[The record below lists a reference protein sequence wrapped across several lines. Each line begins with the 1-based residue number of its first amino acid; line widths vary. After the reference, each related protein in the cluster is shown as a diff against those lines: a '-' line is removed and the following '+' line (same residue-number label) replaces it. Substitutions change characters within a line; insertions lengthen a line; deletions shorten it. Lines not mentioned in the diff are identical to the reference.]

1 MTGNEFTTKDV
12 RQFITSILLVGN
24 ILKVDTQGAVYW
36 KGAEEDEPVILEL
49 AGGGKGTVFTFTT
62 TANKPDAIIVNPFAE
77 NITLSADRN
86 WFYKV
91 TSTIFSGSLIRAMD
105 SLLRMALSESDCAY
119 PELVSYITPI
129 VGKVDEKMLTEFKYI
144 ADVGAND
151 FCTLAY
157 HTKAKETRMFLGIE
171 DPTGDFQKSIPT
183 SKVRKK
189 SWEVFQ
195 TLLKSIF
202 GTQGPVA
209 EEMKNSTCLITCPQF
224 RTYMDVW
231 LRGWKSIAP
240 ILTSVEA
247 DDHEDLPVLLAS
259 IEEHLDRID
268 VYHKMCLWCSQS
280 SPVAAVKSAVKK
292 IDAPAPAAA
301 LPSNAPVHQP
311 TQAPA
316 VAPPEQPAGSR
327 WNTPQQPQMPQYQ
340 QPQYQPVAPT
350 GPGSRWSTP
359 SGGFPCHQQPIQPHG
374 QTYGA
379 RNAFGDPNYNQVFGR
394 PQEMGRPMY
403 SQTPVSPLNPHNQ

>member
-1 MTGNEFTTKDV
+1 MAGSEFTTKDV

-36 KGAEEDEPVILEL
+36 KGVEEDEPVVLEL
-49 AGGGKGTVFTFTT
+49 SGGGKGSVFTFTT
-62 TANKPDAIIVNPFAE
+62 TATKPDAIIVNPFAE
-77 NITLSADRN
+77 NITVSADRN

-105 SLLRMALSESDCAY
+105 SLLRMALTETECAY
-119 PELVSYITPI
+119 PELVTYITPI

-189 SWEVFQ
+189 SWEILQ

-209 EEMKNSTCLITCPQF
+209 DELKNSTCLITCPQF

-231 LRGWKSIAP
+231 LRGWKAIAP
-240 ILTSVEA
+240 ILVAIET
-247 DDHEDLPVLLAS
+247 DDHEDLPVLLTS

-268 VYHKMCLWCSQS
+268 IYHKMCLWCSQAG
-280 SPVAAVKSAVKK
+280 PVAAVKSAVKK
-292 IDAPAPAAA
+292 VDAPAPTQTIS
-301 LPSNAPVHQP
+301 SNVPAQVPVYAPVP
-311 TQAPA
+311 ALAP
-316 VAPPEQPAGSR
+316 VGGR
-327 WNTPQQPQMPQYQ
+327 WDTPPQQQMQGYHQ
-340 QPQYQPVAPT
+340 IAVPVPA
-350 GPGSRWSTP
+350 GPGSRWNSQP
-359 SGGFPCHQQPIQPHG
+359 GGGYQQAGGYPQQSPLHG
-374 QTYGA
+374 SRQS
-379 RNAFGDPNYNQVFGR
+379 FGDPDYNSVFGR
-394 PQEMGRPMY
+394 PQEPMR
-403 SQTPVSPLNPHNQ
+403 QTFQQGPVSPINPFGQ